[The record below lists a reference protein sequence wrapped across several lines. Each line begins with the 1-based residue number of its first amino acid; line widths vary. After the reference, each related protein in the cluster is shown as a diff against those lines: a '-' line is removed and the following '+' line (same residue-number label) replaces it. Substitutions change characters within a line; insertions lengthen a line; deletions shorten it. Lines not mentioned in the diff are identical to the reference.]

1 MTDFK
6 HRDSLDAITPYH
18 TGKPLEVIKQ
28 DMGVD
33 VAIRLS
39 ANENFLGPS
48 PKALEA
54 LKRSLDDVYLYPNG
68 DCYYLRE
75 KLAEK
80 LKIKAGMLVFSNGTD
95 ELIRMLAETFINPG
109 DEVIV
114 ADPTFPIYDRSV
126 LMMGG
131 IVKKVDVD
139 SNFRHDIKAMLEAV
153 NPKTR
158 AVFLCSPNNPTGT
171 IISRDE
177 MDYFFAN
184 IKPGVLVVIDEA
196 YCEYVDEE
204 GYFNALDY
212 LSSANPVVIL
222 RTFSKMYGLAGLR
235 VGYAITS
242 ENLANSL
249 ERVRDVFNVN
259 CLAQAAATAAVDD
272 EEHVGRVREL
282 MTQLKNQMTAGLQA
296 LGLSWVPSHTNFLF
310 INLGVDS
317 REISGELM
325 SRGII
330 ITSGAVYG
338 FPQYARVTLATEEYT
353 ERFLKALAEIMG
365 K

>member
-1 MTDFK
+1 M
-6 HRDSLDAITPYH
+6 
-18 TGKPLEVIKQ
+18 
-28 DMGVD
+28 M
-33 VAIRLS
+33 
-39 ANENFLGPS
+39 
-48 PKALEA
+48 
-54 LKRSLDDVYLYPNG
+54 
-68 DCYYLRE
+68 
-75 KLAEK
+75 
-80 LKIKAGMLVFSNGTD
+80 VFSNGTD

-139 SNFRHDIKAMLEAV
+139 AEFRHDLKAMLEAV
-153 NPKTR
+153 NPKTK

-171 IISRDE
+171 VISRDE

-196 YCEYVDEE
+196 YYEYVEEE

-242 ENLANSL
+242 EHLANSL

-259 CLAQAAATAAVDD
+259 CLAQAAAAAAVDD
-272 EEHVGRVREL
+272 EEHVGRVLEQ
-282 MTQLKNQMTAGLQA
+282 MAQLKKQMTTGLQA

-310 INLGVDS
+310 IDLGADS
-317 REISGELM
+317 REISGEMM

-330 ITSGAVYG
+330 ITPGAVYG

-353 ERFLKALAEIMG
+353 DRFLKALAEILS

>member
-1 MTDFK
+1 MFDF
-6 HRDSLDAITPYH
+6 RQRESLDAIAPYH
-18 TGKPLEVIKQ
+18 TGKPLEIIRQ
-28 DMGVD
+28 ETGVD

-54 LKRSLDDVYLYPNG
+54 LKCTLNDVYLYPNG

-75 KLAEK
+75 KLAGK
-80 LKIKAGMLVFSNGTD
+80 LNVKTDMLVFGNGTD
-95 ELIRMLAETFINPG
+95 ELIRMIAETFITPG

-131 IVKKVDVD
+131 VVKKVAVD
-139 SNFRHDIKAMLEAV
+139 ANFRHDLDAMLKAV
-153 NPKTR
+153 NSKTKII
-158 AVFLCSPNNPTGT
+158 FLCSPNNPTGT
-171 IISRDE
+171 IITSGE
-177 MDYFFAN
+177 MEKFFN
-184 IKPGVLVVIDEA
+184 SIKPGILVVIDEA
-196 YCEYVDEE
+196 YYEYVEE
-204 GYFNALDY
+204 KGYFDALDY
-212 LSSANPVVIL
+212 LEITNPVVIL

-235 VGYAITS
+235 IGYGITS
-242 ENLANSL
+242 EHLAGSL

-259 CLAQAAATAAVDD
+259 CLAQTAASAAIEDG
-272 EEHVGRVREL
+272 EHVGRVLDL
-282 MTQLKNQMTAGLQA
+282 MRRLKVQMTTGLQT

-317 REISGELM
+317 REISGELL
-325 SRGII
+325 SRGMI
-330 ITSGAVYG
+330 ITPGAVYG
-338 FPQYARVTLATEEYT
+338 FPNYARVTLATEEYT
-353 ERFLKALAEIMG
+353 ERFLKALAEILG